1 MKQNAGKY
9 FRSSKKPTWKRKTGF
24 CIGSFKNLKI
34 SMKFFGLLIKGFLAI
49 SFSCVTM
56 FSAFAIDE
64 YNGRIQGTV
73 ITIDGKPVAWVTVHV
88 KNTGVSVITDE
99 KGFFIL
105 KNLRPGNYTLVIS
118 YSGSETSEKTIT
130 VTDDRTTKTEFTLQ
144 QSAKQ
149 LNEVIIDGRKSSNL
163 QPAVI
168 GKIPVAPMDLP
179 QSIAVIGKSTIRD
192 QQSQRL
198 SDVIKNVNGIYLS
211 STRANVQESFFARGY
226 RMSGDNMYKNGARV
240 NSGVMPEMSS
250 LEKVEILKGSAAILY
265 GSVAPG
271 GIINMVTKKPK
282 FDFGGEV
289 SMRAGSF
296 DLYKPAFDIYG
307 PLSSKVAARVN
318 GTFEDQ
324 GSFRNEVNSKRFYVN
339 PSLLFN
345 IDKKTSLL
353 VEADYLYHEFTP
365 DFGLG
370 SLDNTIIADL
380 PRSTFQGVSWQY
392 NKAKQATATATLKH
406 KINNSWNLNFIGSYQ
421 SYNRDYYSLERIQ
434 AAANGDW
441 ERPLNKIQSA
451 ENYYIGQADLT
462 GKFKTGGIDHTLL
475 AGIDADRN
483 FITSYTFDN
492 PKFYDVIN
500 ILDHSKFTPRTDIPA
515 ASKVTQAETPVNRIG
530 AYVQD
535 LISISN
541 KIKLLAGVRWSKQM
555 AQPVTTTYM
564 LKDSV
569 DKGYRKD
576 DQAFS
581 PRFGIVY
588 KPLASTAIFASYANS
603 FSVNSGT
610 DVYNNA
616 LSPSFIDQYELGIK
630 NDLFN
635 GQLSVNVTAYR
646 IVNNNLAQTAPF
658 EKDGVTENNNTSLKE
673 LTGETTSDGIELD
686 ISGHPLKGLDVI
698 AGYSYNN
705 MRYTKT
711 PESKGSYVEGER
723 LVGTPANT
731 ANGSMF
737 YTFQKKLKGL
747 KIGATAFY
755 VGDRFAGWNNTKQQ
769 AQNYS
774 RLIPVKGFTTLD
786 ISAGYTFKKI
796 SLMAKVSN
804 VTDTYNY
811 YVHENYSINPI
822 PPAQFIAT
830 VSYKF

>member
-1 MKQNAGKY
+1 MNQWT
-9 FRSSKKPTWKRKTGF
+9 RL
-24 CIGSFKNLKI
+24 SFLIILNR
-34 SMKFFGLLIKGFLAI
+34 SMKFSGILIKSLLAI
-49 SFSCVTM
+49 VLPCFII
-56 FSAFAIDE
+56 FSAFAIEE
-64 YNGRIQGTV
+64 YNGGIKGTV
-73 ITIDGKPVAWVTVHV
+73 TTLDGKPAAWVTVQV
-88 KNTGVSVITDE
+88 KNSGVSAITDE
-99 KGFFIL
+99 NGVFIFRNL
-105 KNLRPGNYTLVIS
+105 KPGNYTLVIS
-118 YSGSETSEKTIT
+118 YSGSEASEKTIK
-130 VTDDRTTKTEFTLQ
+130 VTDDEISKTGFTLQ
-144 QSAKQ
+144 QTAKQ
-149 LNEVIIDGRKSSNL
+149 LEEIIVDGRKSSNL
-163 QPAVI
+163 QPALI

-179 QSIAVIGKSTIRD
+179 QSIAVIGQATIRD

-211 STRANVQESFFARGY
+211 STRANVQESFYARGY
-226 RMSGDNMYKNGARV
+226 RLSGDNMYKNGARI

-265 GSVAPG
+265 GDVAPG

-289 SMRAGSF
+289 SMRAGSYE
-296 DLYKPAFDIYG
+296 LYKPSFDLYG
-307 PLSSKVAARVN
+307 PLSQKVAFRIN
-318 GTFEDQ
+318 GTYENA
-324 GSFRNEVNSKRFYVN
+324 GSFRNEVHSKRYYVN

-345 IDKKTSLL
+345 INKKTSLVL
-353 VEADYLYHEFTP
+353 EADYLYHDFTP

-392 NKAKQATATATLKH
+392 NKAKQATATATLKR
-406 KINNSWNLNFIGSYQ
+406 KLNKSWNLNVIGSYQ

-434 AAANGDW
+434 AKANGDW
-441 ERPLNKIQSA
+441 ERPLNKIQSS
-451 ENYYIGQADLT
+451 ESYYLGQVDVT
-462 GKFKTGGIDHTLL
+462 GKFKTGGIGHTLL

-492 PKFYDVIN
+492 PKIYDVIN

-515 ASKVTQAETPVNRIG
+515 ASKLTQAETPVNRVG

-535 LISISN
+535 LISVSN

-555 AQPVTTTYM
+555 AEVVTTDY
-564 LKDSV
+564 LGKDSV
-569 DKGYRKD
+569 NKGNSKD

-588 KPLASTAIFASYANS
+588 KPLTGTAIFASYANS

-610 DVYNNA
+610 DVFNNA

-646 IVNNNLAQTAPF
+646 IVNNNLAQTAQF
-658 EKDGVTENNNTSLKE
+658 QADGVTPNSNTSFKE
-673 LTGETTSDGIELD
+673 LTGQTTSDGIELD
-686 ISGHPLKGLDVI
+686 ISGHPLKGLDLI

-731 ANGSMF
+731 ANGSAF
-737 YTFQKKLKGL
+737 YTLQNKLKGL

-755 VGDRFAGWNNTKQQ
+755 VGDRFAGWNNTKEQ

-786 ISAGYTFKKI
+786 ISAGYTFKSI
-796 SLMAKVSN
+796 SVLAKVSN
-804 VTDTYNY
+804 VTNTYNY

-822 PPAQFIAT
+822 PPTQVIGT
-830 VSYKF
+830 VAYRF